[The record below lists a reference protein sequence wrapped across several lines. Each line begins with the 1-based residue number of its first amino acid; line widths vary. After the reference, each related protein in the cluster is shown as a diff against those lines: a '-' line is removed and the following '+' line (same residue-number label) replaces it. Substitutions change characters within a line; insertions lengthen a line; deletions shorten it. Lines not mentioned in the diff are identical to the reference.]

1 MSPPPPPRSDSPH
14 TDNLHSPN
22 PVETHAPPADL
33 TTWFLNA
40 KRSLSS
46 VALCSRAHVLVDS
59 ARAALQEASV
69 ISSRCVFL
77 RASLQDQLTIAGQ
90 INRMI
95 HTTQDA
101 ARVEFEKTLN
111 DLDTADLRLNQTL
124 ELLRNTTVDPAFVP
138 PGANIEPSQRGNNT
152 NGIVG
157 NEERDISVIGDATAA
172 VVKVRTLHDFVED
185 EGIENLKSRLRHSI
199 DYVQESHDALHSSIS
214 MFDESLQSLSSS
226 LTSLHDP
233 TPHSEPLHPPLHALE
248 QHTEAMASLLESLT
262 QHYDRCSLALKSTE
276 SSIPVDPDLFL
287 VLSRDAAEVDDV
299 VSEIKEHLSNME
311 IVSTSISSKIEEL
324 HLLERET
331 IAVFIAFEEFQ
342 RELGVCMDGLREFE
356 TRQDELRHDMVM
368 RLDELWQLVDFYN
381 GFVGAYDAMVIEVGR
396 RKGVAARMESIVVE
410 ASRKLEALYDED
422 LQNRELFKNDYGQWL
437 PVDLW
442 PGLSDPPV
450 IWSIEKDL
458 QGGSELPALGKDVIE
473 RAMRKRSQKVV

>member
-1 MSPPPPPRSDSPH
+1 MSPPPPPPRSDSPH
-14 TDNLHSPN
+14 TDNLHPPN
-22 PVETHAPPADL
+22 PAETHAPPADL

-101 ARVEFEKTLN
+101 ARMEFEKTLN
-111 DLDTADLRLNQTL
+111 DLDTADLQLNQTL

-138 PGANIEPSQRGNNT
+138 PGAN
-152 NGIVG
+152 
-157 NEERDISVIGDATAA
+157 ERDISVVGDAAAAA
-172 VVKVRTLHDFVED
+172 VVKVRTLHDFIKD
-185 EGIENLKSRLRHSI
+185 EEIENLKSRLRHSI

-214 MFDESLQSLSSS
+214 MFDESLQSLSLS

-311 IVSTSISSKIEEL
+311 TVSTSISSKIEEL
-324 HLLERET
+324 RLLERET
-331 IAVFIAFEEFQ
+331 IAVFTAFEEFQ

-368 RLDELWQLVDFYN
+368 RLDELWQLGEFYN

-396 RKGVAARMESIVVE
+396 RKGVAARMESIVAE
-410 ASRKLEALYDED
+410 AMRKLEGLYNED
-422 LQNRELFKNDYGQWL
+422 LQDRDIFKEEYGQWL

-442 PGLSDPPV
+442 PGLCDPLV